1 MTGLIDIHIH
11 GQGGYD
17 CMGPASDLL
26 NLSLL
31 LKKQGI
37 SAFLPTFATAPPARI
52 LRCLETLQSVMGR
65 EKGARILGVHLEG
78 PFLNPHKRGA
88 HRTTSLRPPSL
99 REAREW
105 LSVTPGLVKLVTL
118 APEMPGAIPLIR
130 FLTRKGVRVSLGH
143 SASTAREA
151 QDGFKAGASSVTHL
165 FNAMGVLH
173 HREPGLAGWALTNR
187 DVYTEIIAD
196 GHHVSNEMLKLVLSS
211 RPPEKVILI
220 SDSLPLSLMKAKQGR
235 LEGRP
240 IHRAPDGT
248 LRTKEGSLAG
258 SNIRLKE
265 AVERVKRLGVVTPR
279 QAEAMATMNP
289 LKMLGLI

>member
-1 MTGLIDIHIH
+1 
-11 GQGGYD
+11 
-17 CMGPASDLL
+17 MGPASDLL

-31 LKKQGI
+31 LKRQGV
-37 SAFLPTFATAPPARI
+37 SAFLPTFASAPPSRI
-52 LRCLETLQSVMGR
+52 LRCLETVQSVMGR

-88 HRTTSLRPPSL
+88 HRAASLRPPSL

-105 LSVTPGLVKLVTL
+105 LSVAPGLVKLVTL
-118 APEMPGAIPLIR
+118 APELPGAIPLIR

-143 SASTAREA
+143 SAATTREA
-151 QDGFKAGASSVTHL
+151 HDGFKAGATSVTHL

-196 GHHVSNEMLKLVLSS
+196 DHHVSDEMLKLVLAT
-211 RPPEKVILI
+211 RPPDKVILI
-220 SDSLPLSLMKAKQGR
+220 SDSLSFSVTKAKRGQ
-235 LEGRP
+235 LEGRE

-258 SNIRLKE
+258 SNIRLKD

-279 QAEAMATMNP
+279 QAEAMATINP
-289 LKMLGLI
+289 LKMLGLMS